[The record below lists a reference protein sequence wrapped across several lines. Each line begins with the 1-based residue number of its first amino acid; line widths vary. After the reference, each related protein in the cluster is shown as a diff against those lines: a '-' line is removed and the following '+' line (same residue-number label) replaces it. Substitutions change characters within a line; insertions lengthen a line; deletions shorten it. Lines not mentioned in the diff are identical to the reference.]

1 MAKKIVIR
9 TTKELQTTLETA
21 GFSGPECTKVSDLI
35 RIGKKT
41 EQHLTSEYYGR
52 PEEVHLTTQ

>member
-35 RIGKKT
+35 RMKKT